1 MMNPTK
7 ANNIFLGVPFIW
19 GFMLMNV
26 GLGKSPTSEIKIGI
40 VLDLQTPF
48 SKICLT
54 SINMSLSDF
63 YENHSNYTTRIAIH
77 VRDSLEDAVQASA
90 AALDLIK
97 NEKVSA
103 IIGPRSSLQAEFM
116 IRLANKSQVPVIT
129 FSATS
134 PLLTSTKTP
143 YFVRAT
149 LNDLLQ
155 VRAIAAIVKSFEWR
169 SVVAIY
175 VDNEFGEGIM
185 PYLAD
190 ALQDVHTCV
199 TIRSVISLEA
209 SNDQITNQLYK
220 LMTMQTRV
228 FVAHMPPNLGFR
240 VIQKARDIGMMGEG
254 YVWIFTDGMTN
265 WIGSTEHGSNLENM
279 QGVLGL
285 RSRIPNSKEL
295 GNFSLRWEKIFGQ
308 ANAKPNVFALRAYDS
323 ITALAVAVEKT
334 NTKNLRYDNLI
345 SAFLN
350 NTTDLGTLGVSRY
363 GPSLLK
369 SLSDVD
375 FNGLAGKFK
384 LVNMELESSTF
395 DIINFIAKEERII
408 GSWTQS
414 NGLVNENP
422 TSERLGPV
430 IWPGRSTVIPRGW
443 EIPTD
448 GKKTFKVGVPL
459 KRGFLGFVDVKQDPR
474 KATIP
479 TGYSIEVFEAAL
491 KRLPYSVIHRYV
503 TFDTPNHSYD
513 TLVEQVHN
521 GMFDAAVG
529 DITIRANRFVS
540 VDFTLPYT
548 ESGVFMLVPMKDNE
562 NNTWFFLLPWSLGL
576 WVTTACFFIFIGF
589 IVWILEHRVNTDFRG
604 PPHHQIGTSFWF
616 SFSTIN
622 FAHREKV
629 VSNLARFVVIVWCF
643 VVLVLTQSYTAN
655 LTSFLTVQ
663 RLKPE
668 VTTVNELIENKEIVG
683 YQNGSFV
690 LEFLIKKGFQGYQ
703 LKPYNSAEE
712 CHNLLINGTSKGG
725 IAAAFDEVAYLKLI
739 ISQYCN
745 KYAIVEPSFKSSGF
759 GFVFPK
765 NSPLTDDVSRAILEV
780 IENDEMQQ
788 IENKWFSKKSNCS
801 DPTFIP
807 SHNRLSVSSFW
818 GLFLIVGVTSLLALL
833 VFVAFFFYEHRHTL
847 YEDSEISF
855 WRKLTILV
863 RSFDEKDIKSHMFKD
878 SAVHNVSSPST
889 QCTPRSSTM
898 QNIPWPQNPS
908 ENMEFELR
916 RVSPVPSEEFSTPQ
930 LEQDEDEEANTL
942 REVE

>member
-26 GLGKSPTSEIKIGI
+26 GLGKNPTSEIKIGI

-63 YENHSNYTTRIAIH
+63 YENHSNYTTRLAIH
-77 VRDSLEDAVQASA
+77 VRDSLEDAVQASAA

-285 RSRIPNSKEL
+285 RSRIPKSKEL

-323 ITALAVAVEKT
+323 ITALATAVEKT

-384 LVNMELESSTF
+384 LVNMELEPSTF
-395 DIINFIAKEERII
+395 DIINFIGKEERII

-430 IWPGRSTVIPRGW
+430 IWPGKSTVIPRGW

-448 GKKTFKVGVPL
+448 GKKRFKVGVPL
-459 KRGFLGFVDVKQDPR
+459 KRGFLGFVDVKQADPR

-759 GFVFPK
+759 GFV
-765 NSPLTDDVSRAILEV
+765 
-780 IENDEMQQ
+780 
-788 IENKWFSKKSNCS
+788 
-801 DPTFIP
+801 
-807 SHNRLSVSSFW
+807 SSFH
-818 GLFLIVGVTSLLALL
+818 FTFCKI
-833 VFVAFFFYEHRHTL
+833 
-847 YEDSEISF
+847 
-855 WRKLTILV
+855 
-863 RSFDEKDIKSHMFKD
+863 
-878 SAVHNVSSPST
+878 T
-889 QCTPRSSTM
+889 Q
-898 QNIPWPQNPS
+898 
-908 ENMEFELR
+908 
-916 RVSPVPSEEFSTPQ
+916 
-930 LEQDEDEEANTL
+930 
-942 REVE
+942 

>member
-1 MMNPTK
+1 
-7 ANNIFLGVPFIW
+7 
-19 GFMLMNV
+19 
-26 GLGKSPTSEIKIGI
+26 
-40 VLDLQTPF
+40 
-48 SKICLT
+48 
-54 SINMSLSDF
+54 
-63 YENHSNYTTRIAIH
+63 
-77 VRDSLEDAVQASA
+77 
-90 AALDLIK
+90 
-97 NEKVSA
+97 
-103 IIGPRSSLQAEFM
+103 M

-149 LNDLLQ
+149 LNDLSQ

-190 ALQDVHTCV
+190 ALQDVHTCI

-254 YVWIFTDGMTN
+254 
-265 WIGSTEHGSNLENM
+265 
-279 QGVLGL
+279 
-285 RSRIPNSKEL
+285 
-295 GNFSLRWEKIFGQ
+295 
-308 ANAKPNVFALRAYDS
+308 
-323 ITALAVAVEKT
+323 
-334 NTKNLRYDNLI
+334 
-345 SAFLN
+345 
-350 NTTDLGTLGVSRY
+350 
-363 GPSLLK
+363 
-369 SLSDVD
+369 
-375 FNGLAGKFK
+375 
-384 LVNMELESSTF
+384 
-395 DIINFIAKEERII
+395 
-408 GSWTQS
+408 
-414 NGLVNENP
+414 
-422 TSERLGPV
+422 
-430 IWPGRSTVIPRGW
+430 
-443 EIPTD
+443 
-448 GKKTFKVGVPL
+448 
-459 KRGFLGFVDVKQDPR
+459 
-474 KATIP
+474 
-479 TGYSIEVFEAAL
+479 
-491 KRLPYSVIHRYV
+491 
-503 TFDTPNHSYD
+503 
-513 TLVEQVHN
+513 
-521 GMFDAAVG
+521 
-529 DITIRANRFVS
+529 
-540 VDFTLPYT
+540 
-548 ESGVFMLVPMKDNE
+548 
-562 NNTWFFLLPWSLGL
+562 
-576 WVTTACFFIFIGF
+576 
-589 IVWILEHRVNTDFRG
+589 VNTDFRG

-668 VTTVNELIENKEIVG
+668 VTTVNELIKNEEIVG

-690 LEFLIKKGFQGYQ
+690 LKFLINKGFQGSK
-703 LKPYNSAEE
+703 LKAYNSAEE
-712 CHNLLINGTSKGG
+712 CHTLLITGTSKGG
-725 IAAAFDEVAYLKLI
+725 IAAAFDEVAYLKVI

-745 KYAIVEPSFKSSGF
+745 KYAIVEPSFKSSAF

-788 IENKWFSKKSNCS
+788 IEDKWCYFALGSS
-801 DPTFIP
+801 
-807 SHNRLSVSSFW
+807 RLC
-818 GLFLIVGVTSLLALL
+818 GLF
-833 VFVAFFFYEHRHTL
+833 L

-916 RVSPVPSEEFSTPQ
+916 RVSLVPSEEFFTPQ

>member
-1 MMNPTK
+1 
-7 ANNIFLGVPFIW
+7 
-19 GFMLMNV
+19 
-26 GLGKSPTSEIKIGI
+26 
-40 VLDLQTPF
+40 
-48 SKICLT
+48 
-54 SINMSLSDF
+54 
-63 YENHSNYTTRIAIH
+63 
-77 VRDSLEDAVQASA
+77 
-90 AALDLIK
+90 
-97 NEKVSA
+97 
-103 IIGPRSSLQAEFM
+103 M

-149 LNDLLQ
+149 LNDLSQ

-190 ALQDVHTCV
+190 ALQDVHTCI

-265 WIGSTEHGSNLENM
+265 WISSTEHGSSLENM

-295 GNFSLRWEKIFGQ
+295 GNFSLRWETIFGQ

-323 ITALAVAVEKT
+323 ITALAMAVEKAD
-334 NTKNLRYDNLI
+334 TKNLRYDKLI

-369 SLSDVD
+369 ALSDVD

-395 DIINFIAKEERII
+395 DIINFIGKEERII
-408 GSWTQS
+408 GSWTPT

-430 IWPGRSTVIPRGW
+430 IWPGKSTVIPRGW

-459 KRGFLGFVDVKQDPR
+459 KRGFLGFVDVKQADPR

-529 DITIRANRFVS
+529 DITIRENRFLS

-548 ESGVFMLVPMKDNE
+548 ES
-562 NNTWFFLLPWSLGL
+562 
-576 WVTTACFFIFIGF
+576 
-589 IVWILEHRVNTDFRG
+589 EHRVNTDFRG

-668 VTTVNELIENKEIVG
+668 VTTVNELIKNEEIVG

-690 LEFLIKKGFQGYQ
+690 LKFLINKGFQGSK
-703 LKPYNSAEE
+703 LKAYNSAEE
-712 CHNLLINGTSKGG
+712 CHTLLITGTSKGG
-725 IAAAFDEVAYLKLI
+725 IAAAFDEVAYLKVI

-745 KYAIVEPSFKSSGF
+745 KYAIVEPSFKSSAF

-788 IENKWFSKKSNCS
+788 IEDKWCYFALGSS
-801 DPTFIP
+801 
-807 SHNRLSVSSFW
+807 RLC
-818 GLFLIVGVTSLLALL
+818 GLF
-833 VFVAFFFYEHRHTL
+833 L

-916 RVSPVPSEEFSTPQ
+916 RVSLVPSEEFFTPQ

>member
-1 MMNPTK
+1 
-7 ANNIFLGVPFIW
+7 
-19 GFMLMNV
+19 
-26 GLGKSPTSEIKIGI
+26 
-40 VLDLQTPF
+40 
-48 SKICLT
+48 
-54 SINMSLSDF
+54 
-63 YENHSNYTTRIAIH
+63 
-77 VRDSLEDAVQASA
+77 
-90 AALDLIK
+90 
-97 NEKVSA
+97 
-103 IIGPRSSLQAEFM
+103 M

-149 LNDLLQ
+149 LNDLSQ
-155 VRAIAAIVKSFEWR
+155 ESC
-169 SVVAIY
+169 
-175 VDNEFGEGIM
+175 
-185 PYLAD
+185 
-190 ALQDVHTCV
+190 HTWL
-199 TIRSVISLEA
+199 TLYKISVISLEA

-265 WIGSTEHGSNLENM
+265 WISSTEH
-279 QGVLGL
+279 
-285 RSRIPNSKEL
+285 
-295 GNFSLRWEKIFGQ
+295 
-308 ANAKPNVFALRAYDS
+308 
-323 ITALAVAVEKT
+323 
-334 NTKNLRYDNLI
+334 
-345 SAFLN
+345 
-350 NTTDLGTLGVSRY
+350 
-363 GPSLLK
+363 
-369 SLSDVD
+369 
-375 FNGLAGKFK
+375 
-384 LVNMELESSTF
+384 
-395 DIINFIAKEERII
+395 
-408 GSWTQS
+408 
-414 NGLVNENP
+414 
-422 TSERLGPV
+422 
-430 IWPGRSTVIPRGW
+430 
-443 EIPTD
+443 
-448 GKKTFKVGVPL
+448 
-459 KRGFLGFVDVKQDPR
+459 
-474 KATIP
+474 
-479 TGYSIEVFEAAL
+479 EVFEAAL

-529 DITIRANRFVS
+529 DITIRENRFLS

-562 NNTWFFLLPWSLGL
+562 NNTWFFLQPWSLDL

-668 VTTVNELIENKEIVG
+668 VTTVNELIKNEEIVG

-690 LEFLIKKGFQGYQ
+690 LKFLIKKGFQVSK
-703 LKPYNSAEE
+703 LKAYNSAEE
-712 CHNLLINGTSKGG
+712 CHTLLITGTSKGG
-725 IAAAFDEVAYLKLI
+725 IAAAFDEVAYLKVI

-801 DPTFIP
+801 DPTLIP
-807 SHNRLSVSSFW
+807 SHNRLS
-818 GLFLIVGVTSLLALL
+818 
-833 VFVAFFFYEHRHTL
+833 
-847 YEDSEISF
+847 DSEISF

-878 SAVHNVSSPST
+878 SAVHNVSLPST
-889 QCTPRSSTM
+889 QCTPRSSTV

-916 RVSPVPSEEFSTPQ
+916 RVSLVPSEGFFTPQ

-942 REVE
+942 REILEELGKAKRMKWYGRIESRGRVLSHEALTGREASSLGVEIEP